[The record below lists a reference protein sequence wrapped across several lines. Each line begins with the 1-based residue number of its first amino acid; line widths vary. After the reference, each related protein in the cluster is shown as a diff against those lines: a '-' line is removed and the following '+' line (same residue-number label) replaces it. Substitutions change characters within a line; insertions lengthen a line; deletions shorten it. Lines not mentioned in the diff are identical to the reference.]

1 MKEIN
6 FIITVYNR
14 ENYWSYLKSILDN
27 YKQIKSNYVI
37 CYSGEDDNF
46 YSDFKIKNTINGGRG
61 SDHHMH
67 SSPHVDMDYDLIIGG
82 YNILKKNNVTN
93 WIKLSVDSWLLDE
106 TKIIEI
112 FDFLTNEDC
121 SYAGNNWYSKFN
133 KSTDIFF
140 ANTKNQNILEDF
152 KKNGKEFLDYLYDI
166 KSPEGLERLMNY
178 IIEPYNY
185 AIISDREP
193 IVADSTR
200 WMVPKLGWCMSHN
213 LETNI
218 EFLKTYIPNGEK
230 VILEKV
236 KGNLIPY
243 NFDYV
248 KKLL

>member
-14 ENYWSYLKSILDN
+14 ENYWPYLKNILDN
-27 YKQIKSNYVI
+27 YKKIKSNYVI
-37 CYSGEDDNF
+37 CYSGDDDNF
-46 YSDFKIKNTINGGRG
+46 YSDFKIKNVINGGRG
-61 SDHHMH
+61 NNHHA
-67 SSPHVDMDYDLIIGG
+67 SSTPYVDMDYDLIIGG
-82 YNILKKNNVTN
+82 YNILKNNNVTN

-106 TKIIEI
+106 IKIIEI
-112 FDFLTNEDC
+112 FDFLINEDC
-121 SYAGNNWYSKFN
+121 VYAGNNWYSNFN

-152 KKNGKEFLDYLYDI
+152 KKNGKEFLNYLYNV
-166 KSPEGLERLMNY
+166 KNPSGLERLMNY

-185 AIISDREP
+185 AIITNREP
-193 IVADSTR
+193 IDAESTR
-200 WMVPKLGWCMSHN
+200 WLVPELGWCMSHN

-218 EFLKTYIPNGEK
+218 EFFNTYASIGKK
-230 VILEKV
+230 VTLEKV